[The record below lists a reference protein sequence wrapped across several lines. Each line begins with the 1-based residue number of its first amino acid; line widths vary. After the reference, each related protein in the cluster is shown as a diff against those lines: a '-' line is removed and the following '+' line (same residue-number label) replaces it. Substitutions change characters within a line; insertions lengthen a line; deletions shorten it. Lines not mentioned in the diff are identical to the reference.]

1 MPYLGNAIQ
10 IGDHTGNFKVLD
22 DIKTHT
28 ATFDGS
34 ASSVVSTSD
43 NTIRIAEHRFLQGQR
58 VTYNNGGGGNI
69 GGLTSGTA
77 YFIIF
82 DSNET
87 FKLATS
93 ASNATALTAINL
105 SAVGSGSSHTL
116 NVAFDGTN
124 TKFKATTGLGNPI
137 KIAGPVQLN
146 IAINNVLQK
155 PNRSGDSLTEGFKIE
170 DNHKIVF
177 ATAPSADEVFWGSLI
192 AKTVET
198 FDISDNKIDSFT
210 GDGSTT
216 EFNLSKVPP
225 NSNALL
231 ITLDGVT
238 QHPTDASGTKSYSV
252 DGNNLEFT
260 SAPASGVEIQV
271 RHIGFAGASTG
282 GVTGFYGRT
291 GNVQLT
297 STDNIVANNATFA
310 GDVSIGGTLT
320 YEDVKNVDAVG
331 IITAQSDIHVG
342 AGVSAVGVGTFG
354 GVDINGDIDVDGHT
368 NLDNVNVAGVTTF
381 AGTIDANG
389 VIEGVAGQNKIPSLY
404 NALTDLPNAGT
415 YHGMFAHV
423 HATGRGYFAHGGG
436 WYELVNKELSG
447 VVGTGTESYNVGNVK
462 VGSGVTI
469 ESNGQATFTGIVT
482 FGSSS
487 TTIDGDANT
496 VKVGTALTLGHTQGV
511 QFHTQNLHS
520 QGFEVNQIN
529 ATGIITATSL
539 SSSGDTNTKINFPA
553 ADTITAE
560 TGGDERLRIDSNGK
574 LLGGNY
580 FTSKQIG
587 AVTAPVQIQGT
598 TADTSAL
605 SLFRYSNDTGG
616 STITLGKGRGTSGGA
631 IDKPQEDDTVGT
643 IHFHIANNNDL
654 VNGNVAAIDVQ
665 VDAEPGG
672 ADTPG
677 RIRFLTSPDGSS
689 TLAERL
695 RIASNGAIGLGG
707 ANYGSSGQVLTS
719 QGSSSAPTWATP
731 SGGKILQTVNATA
744 TSQVERTS
752 SGFADTGLTANITL
766 SAANK
771 VLIFVAQ
778 SLEARQ
784 YNATGFAVG
793 RLKLVRITSGTYYNV
808 FGPGGRSIVTS
819 GPGSGSYFIASGCIA
834 SIVAEDSPGV
844 GTHTYATQ
852 IARTVGGGGTA
863 VRANSDGHPAEIIL
877 MEVES

>member
-10 IGDHTGNFKVLD
+10 LGDHTGNFKVLD

-93 ASNATALTAINL
+93 ASNANALTAINL

-198 FDISDNKIDSFT
+198 FDISDNKIDTFT

-216 EFNLSKVPP
+216 EFNLSKIPP

-238 QHPTDASGTKSYSV
+238 QHPTDASGAKSYSV

-260 SAPASGVEIQV
+260 SAPASGVDIQV
-271 RHIGFAGASTG
+271 RHIGFAGASSG

-291 GNVQLT
+291 GNVQLI
-297 STDNIVANNATFA
+297 STDNIVANDATFS
-310 GDVSIGGTLT
+310 GSVSIGGTLT

-342 AGVSAVGVGTFG
+342 GGVSAVGVSTFSSGLFLPDNQQVKLGNTAASPDFKIYHNTVANTTSPPNHLYPNSNYIDAVAAGNLFIRTSTAGIYLGRTDGAHAASFHTNGSVVLYHNASG
-354 GVDINGDIDVDGHT
+354 GGGEKFRTNSTGINVIGNVVSDGLVVDGNSDLNGDLDVDGHT
-368 NLDNVNVAGVTTF
+368 NLDNVSVAGVSTF
-381 AGTIDANG
+381 SDTI
-389 VIEGVAGQNKIPSLY
+389 
-404 NALTDLPNAGT
+404 
-415 YHGMFAHV
+415 
-423 HATGRGYFAHGGG
+423 R
-436 WYELVNKELSG
+436 
-447 VVGTGTESYNVGNVK
+447 VGT
-462 VGSGVTI
+462 GVTI
-469 ESNGQATFTGIVT
+469 ETNGQATFTGIVT

-496 VKVGTALTLGHTQGV
+496 VKVGTALTLGHTQGL

-529 ATGIITATSL
+529 ATGVITATSF
-539 SSSGDTNTKINFPA
+539 SGSGANL
-553 ADTITAE
+553 
-560 TGGDERLRIDSNGK
+560 TGLASREVYGFTGI
-574 LLGGNY
+574 GN
-580 FTSKQIG
+580 S
-587 AVTAPVQIQGT
+587 
-598 TADTSAL
+598 L
-605 SLFRYSNDTGG
+605 SLTTTNNGADD
-616 STITLGKGRGTSGGA
+616 ITNATYAAFEENFIGPSGISFSINTSGNL
-631 IDKPQEDDTVGT
+631 IMTV
-643 IHFHIANNNDL
+643 
-654 VNGNVAAIDVQ
+654 
-665 VDAEPGG
+665 
-672 ADTPG
+672 
-677 RIRFLTSPDGSS
+677 
-689 TLAERL
+689 
-695 RIASNGAIGLGG
+695 
-707 ANYGSSGQVLTS
+707 
-719 QGSSSAPTWATP
+719 
-731 SGGKILQTVNATA
+731 
-744 TSQVERTS
+744 
-752 SGFADTGLTANITL
+752 
-766 SAANK
+766 
-771 VLIFVAQ
+771 
-778 SLEARQ
+778 
-784 YNATGFAVG
+784 
-793 RLKLVRITSGTYYNV
+793 
-808 FGPGGRSIVTS
+808 
-819 GPGSGSYFIASGCIA
+819 
-834 SIVAEDSPGV
+834 
-844 GTHTYATQ
+844 
-852 IARTVGGGGTA
+852 
-863 VRANSDGHPAEIIL
+863 
-877 MEVES
+877 

>member
-10 IGDHTGNFKVLD
+10 LGDHSGNFKVLD

-124 TKFKATTGLGNPI
+124 TKFKATTGQGNPI
-137 KIAGPVQLN
+137 RISDPVQLN

-155 PNRSGDSLTEGFKIE
+155 PNSRNATLSEGFTIE
-170 DNHKIVF
+170 DNHRIVF

-198 FDISDNKIDSFT
+198 FDISDNKIDTFT

-216 EFNLSKVPP
+216 EFNLSKIPP

-238 QHPTDASGTKSYSV
+238 QHPTDASGTRSYSV

-260 SAPASGVEIQV
+260 VAPANGVVIQV

-291 GNVQLT
+291 GNVQLI
-297 STDNIVANNATFA
+297 STDNIVANDATFS
-310 GDVSIGGTLT
+310 GSVSIGGTLT

-331 IITAQSDIHVG
+331 IITAQKDIHVG
-342 AGVSAVGVGTFG
+342 AGVSAVGVGTFSG
-354 GVDINGDIDVDGHT
+354 LDIGGDIDVDGHT
-368 NLDNVNVAGVTTF
+368 NLDNVSIAGITTGGGFKTAGTSSDGGVTNGFT
-381 AGTIDANG
+381 AGRINIYDNNSHNIFRIGTHPSYAPTVFSTSSIVFSTNGFYVRNTAASRNYIDVNNTTGILKLGYGASSG
-389 VIEGVAGQNKIPSLY
+389 
-404 NALTDLPNAGT
+404 
-415 YHGMFAHV
+415 HGFKLETSAK
-423 HATGRGYFAHGGG
+423 GIQ
-436 WYELVNKELSG
+436 
-447 VVGTGTESYNVGNVK
+447 VGT
-462 VGSGVTI
+462 GVTI
-469 ESNGQATFTGIVT
+469 ETNGQAIFTGIVT

-496 VKVGTALTLGHTQGV
+496 VKVGTALTLGHTQGL

-529 ATGIITATSL
+529 ATGVITATSF
-539 SSSGDTNTKINFPA
+539 SGSGANL
-553 ADTITAE
+553 
-560 TGGDERLRIDSNGK
+560 TGLASREVYGFTGI
-574 LLGGNY
+574 GN
-580 FTSKQIG
+580 S
-587 AVTAPVQIQGT
+587 
-598 TADTSAL
+598 L
-605 SLFRYSNDTGG
+605 SLTTTNNGADD
-616 STITLGKGRGTSGGA
+616 ITNATYVAFEENFIGPSGISFSINTSGNL
-631 IDKPQEDDTVGT
+631 IMTV
-643 IHFHIANNNDL
+643 
-654 VNGNVAAIDVQ
+654 
-665 VDAEPGG
+665 
-672 ADTPG
+672 
-677 RIRFLTSPDGSS
+677 
-689 TLAERL
+689 
-695 RIASNGAIGLGG
+695 
-707 ANYGSSGQVLTS
+707 
-719 QGSSSAPTWATP
+719 
-731 SGGKILQTVNATA
+731 
-744 TSQVERTS
+744 
-752 SGFADTGLTANITL
+752 
-766 SAANK
+766 
-771 VLIFVAQ
+771 
-778 SLEARQ
+778 
-784 YNATGFAVG
+784 
-793 RLKLVRITSGTYYNV
+793 
-808 FGPGGRSIVTS
+808 
-819 GPGSGSYFIASGCIA
+819 
-834 SIVAEDSPGV
+834 
-844 GTHTYATQ
+844 
-852 IARTVGGGGTA
+852 
-863 VRANSDGHPAEIIL
+863 
-877 MEVES
+877 